1 MALPALIIK
10 FSASPSVASIFPAI
24 SIVPAPEAVC
34 SVSIVVVP
42 AVLKTISAV
51 LKARLSFFVEIVG
64 EAPVIRIPFPVALAS
79 KVVPPSI
86 KYLVPSRVSVAVALF
101 PIATVPV
108 SYTHLRAHET

>member
-1 MALPALIIK
+1 M
-10 FSASPSVASIFPAI
+10 
-24 SIVPAPEAVC
+24 C

-79 KVVPPSI
+79 KVVPPA
-86 KYLVPSRVSVAVALF
+86 PESVAPESAPTRSL
-101 PIATVPV
+101 
-108 SYTHLRAHET
+108 